1 MQVLHLEDLIELYGM
16 GKNFWRTYLCRPE
29 FNKFLVV
36 GNGKFTY
43 EDSPLFRCE
52 IKMLLN
58 KIIK

>member
-1 MQVLHLEDLIELYGM
+1 MQVLHLEDLIKLYSM
-16 GKNFWRTYLCRPE
+16 GKNFGEHIYVVQE

-58 KIIK
+58 RIIK